1 MISDLQTSVEN
12 EKNCDKSESSF
23 IISTI
28 ENISD
33 LLNNGKITKIAMV
46 IVDNGHVI
54 EKESENSSISKI
66 LTLFD
71 TTKNDLSIR
80 KETANETLDSENSL
94 LTKCLQSRFVVF
106 TDNFLGATQSNDQ
119 LNTIEEEFD
128 RLKSIY
134 NGNKVR
140 IFLLFCQCCIFARNI

>member
-1 MISDLQTSVEN
+1 
-12 EKNCDKSESSF
+12 
-23 IISTI
+23 
-28 ENISD
+28 
-33 LLNNGKITKIAMV
+33 MV
-46 IVDNGHVI
+46 IVDNGHVV

-66 LTLFD
+66 LKLFD
-71 TTKNDLSIR
+71 TNKNDVSIK
-80 KETANETLDSENSL
+80 KETPNETLDSENSL

-134 NGNKVR
+134 NGNKVM
-140 IFLLFCQCCIFARNI
+140 IFFAILPMLYFH

>member
-1 MISDLQTSVEN
+1 MI
-12 EKNCDKSESSF
+12 
-23 IISTI
+23 
-28 ENISD
+28 
-33 LLNNGKITKIAMV
+33 
-46 IVDNGHVI
+46 IVDNGHVV

-66 LTLFD
+66 LKLFD
-71 TTKNDLSIR
+71 TNKNDVSIK
-80 KETANETLDSENSL
+80 KETPNETLDSENSL

-134 NGNKVR
+134 NGNKVM
-140 IFLLFCQCCIFARNI
+140 IFFAILSMLYFLFLTISSKTYLTYFCLLD

>member
-1 MISDLQTSVEN
+1 MIIILISDLQTSLEN
-12 EKNCDKSESSF
+12 EKNVAQSESSF
-23 IISTI
+23 IISTV

-54 EKESENSSISKI
+54 KKESENSSISKI
-66 LTLFD
+66 LRLFD
-71 TTKNDLSIR
+71 TTKNDLSFR

-134 NGNKVR
+134 SGNKVM
-140 IFLLFCQCCIFARNI
+140 IFLLFLMLYFC

>member
-1 MISDLQTSVEN
+1 MEN
-12 EKNCDKSESSF
+12 EKNVARAESSF

-66 LTLFD
+66 LRLFD
-71 TTKNDLSIR
+71 TTKNDLPFQ
-80 KETANETLDSENSL
+80 KETANETLDSENSH

-134 NGNKVR
+134 NGNKVM
-140 IFLLFCQCCIFARNI
+140 IFLNYDYVC